1 MTSPWIIIPSRGGRH
16 WLEECLPSLR
26 ATVPMHLP
34 IVVVDNA
41 SRDGT
46 AQYLAS
52 QHPEVRRLELS
63 RNLGFVQATNLGILL
78 ARRNGADSVLL
89 VNNDTRF
96 EPGWFDHFLD
106 AVDSH
111 PETGIFG
118 VLQFDFEGRPSART
132 RAELARLERRS
143 SQSSLPEVADT
154 DWVEGSCMF
163 VRESVFQKIGYLDPI
178 FAPAYF
184 EEMDFCRRARA
195 HGVRVGLVTT
205 SHIAHF
211 GAGTSRL
218 VRPRRRGR
226 PERRRRVLSELNY
239 LLYHAS
245 DPANRPG
252 AAALAARALRHG
264 AKQMLLRNLNPL
276 EWTAAVG
283 KALARRTAI
292 QSKIR
297 RDLQGRACPLV
308 GSGLRGGAKHTH
320 YLDWIT
326 LIDASPVVNDEITLS
341 VPPTEIPRA
350 SVVIPVRDRTEEIE
364 GCLQRVLGQSLD
376 EGDFEIL
383 VCDDGSS
390 PETARR
396 IEAICCRDTR
406 IRYLRQDAKGP
417 AAARNMGVA
426 NARAEIVVFTDSDTL
441 PEEGWLRALLVPFAD
456 PSVVAVEGP
465 VRTPRPARSALEEAP
480 RNEGG
485 VHLTANMAYRRKTL
499 IQVGGL
505 DEQFPLAA
513 FEDVDL
519 ALCASR
525 LGKIAFAGDA
535 VVMHPW
541 RRVTLAS
548 SLRRLR
554 QLDWLI
560 VTAQRHGCLGW
571 KHRPTRHPRLRVIR
585 GALLTMPLGRI
596 RRSLAL
602 MRHSP
607 ADSFARIGITMVEM
621 LMALFHVPR
630 WLKSAHAPLRRR
642 YLHGALR

>member
-1 MTSPWIIIPSRGGRH
+1 MTTPWIIIPSRGGRH

-26 ATVPMHLP
+26 ATTPMHLP

-46 AQYLAS
+46 KEYLAAE
-52 QHPEVRRLELS
+52 HPEVRRLELS
-63 RNLGFVQATNLGILL
+63 RNLGFVQATNLGILM
-78 ARRNGADSVLL
+78 ARRNGADSILL

-96 EPGWFDHFLD
+96 EPGWFDHLLE
-106 AVDSH
+106 AVDRH
-111 PETGIFG
+111 PEVGVFG
-118 VLQFDFEGRPSART
+118 VLQFDFEGNRSART
-132 RAELARLERRS
+132 KVELARLEQCS
-143 SQSSLPEVADT
+143 SPRHLPEVAET
-154 DWVEGSCMF
+154 DWVEGSCML
-163 VRESVFQKIGYLDPI
+163 VRESVFQKVGYLDPI

-195 HGVRVGLVTT
+195 QGVRVGLVTT
-205 SHIAHF
+205 SHILHF
-211 GAGTSRL
+211 GAGTSR
-218 VRPRRRGR
+218 PSSAGRRSR
-226 PERRRRVLSELNY
+226 PERRRRVLNELNY
-239 LLYHAS
+239 LLYHGTDPSRRAGMAS
-245 DPANRPG
+245 
-252 AAALAARALRHG
+252 LLTRAVRHG
-264 AKQMLLRNLNPL
+264 AKQMLSRNLNPL
-276 EWTAAVG
+276 EWTASIG
-283 KALARRTAI
+283 KAMSRRSAI

-297 RDLQGRACPLV
+297 RDAQGRACPLV

-326 LIDASPVVNDEITLS
+326 LIDAAPTLNDEILS
-341 VPPTEIPRA
+341 PAPALERPRA
-350 SVVIPVRDRTEEIE
+350 SVVIPVRDRTDEIE
-364 GCLQRVLGQSLD
+364 SCLQRVLSQALSN
-376 EGDFEIL
+376 GDFEIL

-390 PETARR
+390 PQIGRR
-396 IEAICCRDTR
+396 IEAICCRDVR
-406 IRYLRQDAKGP
+406 IRYLRQDPRGP

-441 PEEGWLRALLVPFAD
+441 PEDAWLEALLEPFSD
-456 PSVVAVEGP
+456 SGVVAVEGP

-480 RNEGG
+480 RSEGG

-499 IQVGGL
+499 VQVGGL

-525 LGKIAFAGDA
+525 LGKIAFAPKA

-541 RRVTLAS
+541 RKITLAS

-571 KHRPTRHPRLRVIR
+571 RHRPTRHPRLRVIR
-585 GALLTMPLGRI
+585 AALLTMPLGRI
-596 RRSLAL
+596 RRSLGL

-607 ADSFARIGITMVEM
+607 VDSLARIGITVAETFA
-621 LMALFHVPR
+621 ALLHVPR

-642 YLHGALR
+642 YLHGAIR